1 MAEPPHV
8 NFFWLQ
14 PPSLGLKKGQNILNL
29 MCATTRI
36 DPQQLNCHIMSLIS
50 HNQIVLILGSN
61 QERLSIQ
68 EDRVSGT
75 MFLTYSQSLY
85 HTLLLS

>member
-1 MAEPPHV
+1 MAEPPRIK
-8 NFFWLQ
+8 FFFCST
-14 PPSLGLKKGQNILNL
+14 PPPGFKKGQNILNL

-50 HNQIVLILGSN
+50 HNQIVLTLGSN

-68 EDRVSGT
+68 ED
-75 MFLTYSQSLY
+75 
-85 HTLLLS
+85 